1 MLINLLTT
9 GFYLITWIYVLRTLL
24 KRESLATNIML
35 GLMVGSLCMHGV
47 STYLNLLDSEGLH
60 LGLLKVTS
68 LFFFVINLLV
78 TVSGLKKPLHN
89 LFLVLL
95 PLTIIGLL
103 TSQAFDG
110 PIISGG
116 DITPELIGHILLSI
130 LAYSLLAIASF
141 QAMFLAYQSKQ
152 LKNKHFSGVMG
163 IMPPLQT
170 METLMFELVWTG
182 FIFLTLSIFT
192 GIFFIEDILAQKL
205 AHKTV
210 FSLISWVIYAILLG
224 GRHWLGWRGAVA
236 IRYVLGGFAALMLAY
251 FGTKVVLEFIL
262 AAR

>member
-9 GFYLITWIYVLRTLL
+9 GLYLLTWIYVLRTLL
-24 KRESLATNIML
+24 KRESLTTNIML
-35 GLMVGSLCMHGV
+35 GLMATCLCMHGI
-47 STYLNLLDSEGLH
+47 STYLSLFDSKGLH

-78 TVSGLKKPLHN
+78 TVSSLKKPLHS

-110 PIISGG
+110 PIISGS
-116 DITPELIGHILLSI
+116 DITPELIAHILLSI

-152 LKNKHFSGVMG
+152 LKNKHFSGIMG

-182 FIFLTLSIFT
+182 FIFLTLSILT
-192 GIFFIEDILAQKL
+192 GVIFIEDMLAQKL
-205 AHKTV
+205 THKTV
-210 FSLISWVIYAILLG
+210 FSIISWVIYAILLG
-224 GRHWLGWRGAVA
+224 GRHRLGWRGAVA

-251 FGTKVVLEFIL
+251 FGTKIVLEFIL